1 MSTTV
6 KTGWLHDKN
15 GDKFAPKTL
24 ISQVQTSDGILLED
38 KIQSDLDTAKED
50 ILANVSIDVDTALS
64 STSTNPVQNKV
75 IDAEFDAMSDAMG
88 ALELAI
94 DSKANSS
101 HSHDDRYYTE
111 AEVDALLEGKS
122 DSNHNHN
129 SVYDT
134 KGSADDALASAKEYT
149 NTKTSGLASTATVEN
164 AISTHSTSTSAHND
178 IRVLIADLTEKLNA
192 FLDVDDATTDQLSE
206 VLALINNNKGTLESL
221 TTNKINVS
229 DIVNNLTTNST
240 SKVLSAAQGVMIKG
254 LIDALDAEIDTKAD
268 SGHTH
273 TITAS
278 ASDDDV
284 VVLTGTNGTN
294 GVTYS
299 ASHANSGV
307 TAGTYKSVT
316 VNAKGHVT
324 GGTNPTTLA
333 GYGITDAYTKTDM
346 DGALAGKSNTGHT
359 HSISNITNL
368 QNTLNSKVD
377 LSSNQT
383 VGGNKVFTGT
393 TSTMVLHTYNP
404 LYINNGSDN
413 SKNTSLYTSDSN
425 TFAITSSANNMT
437 FNGENVAMMSDVD
450 SAVAQKTQVQIITWG
465 ADD

>member
-1 MSTTV
+1 MPTTV
-6 KTGWLHDKN
+6 KTGWLKDKN

-38 KIQSDLDTAKED
+38 KIQADLDGKADSSHTHTVSQISDLTATATEINYMD
-50 ILANVSIDVDTALS
+50 GVTSNVQTQLD
-64 STSTNPVQNKV
+64 
-75 IDAEFDAMSDAMG
+75 G
-88 ALELAI
+88 
-94 DSKANSS
+94 KAASS
-101 HSHDDRYYTE
+101 HS
-111 AEVDALLEGKS
+111 
-122 DSNHNHN
+122 
-129 SVYDT
+129 
-134 KGSADDALASAKEYT
+134 
-149 NTKTSGLASTATVEN
+149 
-164 AISTHSTSTSAHND
+164 
-178 IRVLIADLTEKLNA
+178 
-192 FLDVDDATTDQLSE
+192 
-206 VLALINNNKGTLESL
+206 
-221 TTNKINVS
+221 
-229 DIVNNLTTNST
+229 
-240 SKVLSAAQGVMIKG
+240 
-254 LIDALDAEIDTKAD
+254 
-268 SGHTH
+268 H